1 MFQQRLLARVALV
14 CVLLALVGAGL
25 TGARPGQAAPL
36 RQSGPTTP
44 YPILFVTQPPI
55 AQGFGS
61 IATTFGNHQASLGN
75 VGRGGDL
82 WIRYPDGALKN
93 LTAAAGYGI
102 ASGLQAGANAIAV
115 REPAV
120 HWSSTKAIFSMVLG
134 APTKQYDYNWQNVRW
149 QLYEITGLGPDETP
163 MITKVPNQPATYNN
177 ISPTYGSDGRILFTT
192 DRPRVDAAHLYPQRD
207 EYELA
212 PTVTGIWSLD
222 PLTGDLRLLNHAPSG
237 DFTPIVDSYG
247 RIVFTQWDHLQRDQ
261 QADADADDSLG
272 DNQCNNGGNKYG
284 TFNYSDEAANATYD
298 LTVRTELY
306 PEPRHCRQD
315 LLAGA
320 NLQGHTFN
328 HFFPWTLNQDGTEGE
343 VVGHLGRHEL
353 HSYIEASITGD
364 PNLVTFYNQLG
375 RFNPKSILNFFQVRE
390 DPLTPGRYVG
400 VDAPE
405 FGTHA
410 AGRIIR
416 LDAPP
421 GVNADQTAV
430 TELTRRAQGSDPL
443 HPGLFRDPLP
453 LSNGALVAV
462 HTLDSTEESGSGLQ
476 SSYEFR
482 LTLLSQGN
490 DGYYT
495 AHQPLTSGIAKT
507 LSYWSPDALV
517 SYTGLLWELHPV
529 EVRPRPV
536 PPYTGQPLLAA
547 PEQQIFDQAGVAV
560 ADLQAYLVQND
571 LALAVVRDVTSRD
584 DFDLQQPYNLQVVT
598 RAGQVGVQKVAKPG
612 AIYDVTDLQLF
623 QADQLRGWTGCC
635 SAAPLPGRRVLAQPL
650 HDPAAVANNLP
661 NPGAPVGSVAV
672 APDGSVA
679 AFVPA
684 RRALTWQL
692 TDPNGNGVVRERYW
706 ITMQP
711 GEVRVCTSCHGL
723 NDMDQLGQGAPTNAP
738 QALLQ
743 LLQQWQATLNNN
755 PLPTPAPTEL
765 PTALPTSAPT
775 VEPTTAPTNELTV
788 PPTSEPTTAPTEAP
802 TATPTATPLP
812 LTPTST
818 PVAPTATPT
827 VTPTAGGPQQL
838 LLQQGANGYSGM
850 TDVKFY
856 NWNAN
861 TNYGN
866 HESLETSTN
875 RGTTSLLRFD
885 LSNLPAQSTVT
896 AAQLRLYLKSSDAA
910 AGQTRVALLHRLLVD
925 WVETEATYG
934 VRATGQPWSGGK
946 GPKAGS
952 DYEAAPVATV
962 QTGPAGVWITWE
974 LGPLVQAWVNDPAAN
989 FGVTLLDP
997 NAYSTG
1003 ANRSYASSEH
1013 AKIEWRPQLTITY
1026 TLPSAGDSTS
1036 AGADL
1041 ADEATGAQYRAYLP
1055 LIEQ

>member
-1 MFQQRLLARVALV
+1 MSQQRLLARVALV
-14 CVLLALVGAGL
+14 CVLLALAGTGL

-36 RQSGPTTP
+36 RQGGPTTP

-82 WIRYPDGALKN
+82 WIRYPDGTLKN

-102 ASGLQAGANAIAV
+102 AAGLQAGANAIAV

-120 HWSSTKAIFSMVLG
+120 HWSGSKAIFSMVLG

-149 QLYEITGLGPDETP
+149 QLYEITGLGSDETP
-163 MITKVPNQPATYNN
+163 VITKVPHQPATYNN

-212 PTVTGIWSLD
+212 STVTGIWSLD

-237 DFTPIVDSYG
+237 DFTPIVDSFG

-272 DNQCNNGGNKYG
+272 DNQCNNGGNTYG
-284 TFNYSDEAANATYD
+284 TFNYSDEAASATYD

-320 NLQGHTFN
+320 NLQDHSFN

-375 RFNPKSILNFFQVRE
+375 RFNSKPILNFFQVRE
-390 DPLTPGRYVG
+390 DPLTPGRYIG

-462 HTLDSTEESGSGLQ
+462 HTMDTTEESGSGLQ

-482 LTLLSQGN
+482 LTMLSQGN

-495 AHQPLTSGIAKT
+495 AHQPLTSGIAKS

-517 SYTGLLWELHPV
+517 SYTGPLWELHPV

-560 ADLQAYLVQND
+560 ADLQAYLVQHD
-571 LALAVVRDVTSRD
+571 LALTVVRDVTSRD
-584 DFDLQQPYNLQVVT
+584 DFDLQQPYNLRVVT

-612 AIYDVTDLQLF
+612 TMYDVTDLQFF
-623 QADQLRGWTGCC
+623 QADQLRGWIGCC
-635 SAAPLPGRRVLAQPL
+635 SSTPLPGRRVLAQAL
-650 HDPAAVANNLP
+650 HDPAAVANNLL
-661 NPGAPVGSVAV
+661 NPGAPAGSVAV

-706 ITMQP
+706 ITFQP

-723 NDMDQLGQGAPTNAP
+723 SDKDQLGQGTPANAP

-743 LLQQWQATLNNN
+743 LLQQWQTTLNNN
-755 PLPTPAPTEL
+755 PLPTATPTAL

-775 VEPTTAPTNELTV
+775 VEPTAAQP
-788 PPTSEPTTAPTEAP
+788 AI
-802 TATPTATPLP
+802 PTATPLP
-812 LTPTST
+812 PTPTAVPLTPTSV
-818 PVAPTATPT
+818 PPTATPT
-827 VTPTAGGPQQL
+827 VAPTAGGPQL
-838 LLQQGANGYSGM
+838 LVLQQGGNGYSSM

-866 HESLETSTN
+866 HESLETATR
-875 RGTTSLLRFD
+875 RGTASLLRFALGD
-885 LSNLPAQSTVT
+885 LPAQSTVT
-896 AAQLRLYLKSSDAA
+896 AAQLSLYLKWSDAA
-910 AGQTRVALLHRLLVD
+910 AQQTRVAQLHRLLVD
-925 WVETEATYG
+925 WVEMEATYG
-934 VRATGQPWSGGK
+934 VRTTGQPWSGGK

-952 DYEAAPVATV
+952 DYETAPVATV
-962 QTGPAGVWITWE
+962 HTSQAGVWITWE
-974 LGPLVQAWVNDPAAN
+974 VGPLVQAWVNDPATN

-997 NAYSTG
+997 DGYSDG

-1013 AKIEWRPQLTITY
+1013 PMLEWRPKLTITY
-1026 TLPSAGDSTS
+1026 TPPSAGNPAS
-1036 AGADL
+1036 AGANL
-1041 ADEATGAQYRAYLP
+1041 ANTATAAQYRAYLP
-1055 LIEQ
+1055 LIEK